1 MFALAVF
8 SMSSFVACKDYD
20 EDSYDDLKARIN
32 TEKNLREQLEQQI
45 KDLWTAIGQI
55 KSCGCKPENYASQ
68 TEFQQAQKKLD
79 ALQKT
84 LDSLIQ
90 NLPSGGGGGDTTII
104 YIENPY
110 NDSLI
115 FVRLNQHS
123 DSLKMLNTLN
133 SWLVYVENLAKQ
145 DSIRIDSLR
154 DAIAG
159 WGDNLTNLNT
169 RVDSIVNA
177 LTHTH
182 DTIYIGGCDSVCK
195 AKIAEAKAA
204 ADSAMKL
211 SEKALQLAQTNSDRI
226 DDLERAVRGL
236 VTKGQ
241 LAEEVYL
248 LNKRI
253 DDLLDKMVT
262 GIIIQGTESPVIG
275 YFNTPLDVRSQML
288 AAYYGEA
295 TNNVSFPSVKTA
307 DYVDASE
314 FWTERNVEVMGINP
328 ANAEG
333 KVSLNGGEQFVGQKD
348 GKEAGNAGKLYLTV
362 NPSNVDFTNKTLT
375 LENSKGE
382 ASVVSLSP
390 LKKSDK
396 ELTFG
401 YTRAN
406 NGFYET
412 EATLKASDIDK
423 AKVRINFKDLEDE
436 AKAMLKQKTKS
447 SVLGFGAALLSSM
460 KDVMPA
466 YAIKATWTSPE
477 NTYDMTTTKSYDV
490 YSQYGLAATA
500 IKPFSFA
507 FLKDLNVKLP
517 GETRIQNMLDEL
529 IDKINI
535 NFNLDL
541 PDFSTVTINFGT
553 IDINT
558 ITSTITVNFQY
569 ILNDA
574 DGNPIY
580 ILVTNQAGKLEWMY
594 LGAGDQEAYWYDENG
609 GFHWAEEGLTVSF
622 QKLEINKNID
632 VNLYNTL
639 KDIIDQVN
647 DQWISAQDQLRDMLN
662 EIQKLN
668 TLNDQINDAILDA
681 KDDLKSQLNGYITK
695 IYNKLNS
702 IFSKTPNRALQPILI
717 AKDGT
722 KISMLSKSKKN
733 PTKVSGTS
741 LELVPTSYTL
751 ELLAPAYKKFV
762 AVTDVWDAAGNPA
775 AASIGKAANGDNML
789 KVIDSEK
796 TCTIK
801 GQAGYTYEI
810 AYSAIDYHGKV
821 VMSLLL
827 FLGVLSASAQAEQKG
842 TTEYVFQ
849 PHWYITLQGGGQ
861 YTLGEGKFSDLLSP
875 TAQIGVGYN
884 FSKVV
889 GLRLAVNAWQS
900 KGVIKLDD
908 NDIAAGLE
916 YEGKWKWNYVAP
928 SLEFT
933 FNLSN
938 IVCNYNPN
946 RLLNVYALIGG
957 GVNIGFKNDEAQ
969 DVEKQ
974 IAAYQF
980 R

>member
-1 MFALAVF
+1 MFNCNINLFMNKKIITGFLMFALAVF

-821 VMSLLL
+821 VIKR
-827 FLGVLSASAQAEQKG
+827 F
-842 TTEYVFQ
+842 YV
-849 PHWYITLQGGGQ
+849 
-861 YTLGEGKFSDLLSP
+861 KF
-875 TAQIGVGYN
+875 
-884 FSKVV
+884 
-889 GLRLAVNAWQS
+889 
-900 KGVIKLDD
+900 
-908 NDIAAGLE
+908 
-916 YEGKWKWNYVAP
+916 
-928 SLEFT
+928 
-933 FNLSN
+933 
-938 IVCNYNPN
+938 
-946 RLLNVYALIGG
+946 
-957 GVNIGFKNDEAQ
+957 
-969 DVEKQ
+969 
-974 IAAYQF
+974 
-980 R
+980 